1 MSEMLMKPEV
11 RNQTVL
17 DLALEHARKHNIVL
31 PTFAELASPHGV
43 SKDITEKL
51 KQIPDDEPHP
61 LNLFR
66 INWFNAHEGNESL
79 EHPPYLEVPSSI
91 SGVKARII
99 VVLGDSFPMIAAH
112 KVLAAYACLVTRLV
126 TGQFDPVNN
135 KAIWPSTGNYC
146 RGGVAISRILGC
158 RGVAVLPEQMSKERF
173 NWLEKWTLKPEQDI
187 IRTTGSESNVKE
199 IYDACDELEKDP
211 ASIILNQFNEF
222 ANYLCHRN
230 VTGPSLGR
238 LFEAVAGDGEKLQA
252 FIAGT
257 GSAGTIAAGDHLKVN
272 YGTKIVATE
281 PLECPTM
288 LNNGYGE
295 HNIQG
300 IGDKHIPLIHNVM
313 NMDYVVGIS
322 DAGPELLNILFNTD
336 EGREYLVER
345 TGVSAEELEQ
355 FKHVGISGLAN
366 IQSAIKLAKHSDMDE
381 RDVILCVATDGA
393 QLYGSEL
400 EQSKSHF
407 FNDKLGQAEVAEIF
421 GRTLSG
427 CEPSHVLELTRL
439 ERERIF
445 NLGYYTWVEQR
456 GVSMEDF
463 DRRKDQ
469 RFWDDIASD
478 AEQWDELIRQFN
490 QQATG
495 QADAQVA

>member
-1 MSEMLMKPEV
+1 MSEMLMMPTIYDQDTLN
-11 RNQTVL
+11 RAQ
-17 DLALEHARKHNIVL
+17 DHARKQNIVL
-31 PTFAELASPHGV
+31 PTFAEMACPFGV
-43 SKDITEKL
+43 SSKKRIAMASVP
-51 KQIPDDEPHP
+51 IDEPHP

-66 INWFNAHEGNESL
+66 INWYNMHCGRGVLEQAPSL
-79 EHPPYLEVPSSI
+79 EIPSSI
-91 SGVKARII
+91 SGVKARIV

-126 TGQFDPVNN
+126 TGRFDPQVN

-158 RGVAVLPEQMSKERF
+158 RGVAVLPEQMSQERF
-173 NWLEKWTLKPEQDI
+173 NWLENWTLKPEEDI

-199 IYDACDELEKDP
+199 IYDACDELAKDP
-211 ASIILNQFNEF
+211 SSVVLNQFNEF

-230 VTGPSLGR
+230 VTGPSIGR
-238 LFEAVAGDGEKLQA
+238 LFESIADDGQRLAA

-257 GSAGTIAAGDHLKVN
+257 GSAGTIAAGDHLKAT

-322 DAGPELLNILFNTD
+322 DSGPELLNVLFNTE
-336 EGREYLVER
+336 EGHQYLQQRV
-345 TGVSAEELEQ
+345 GLSEELLGQ
-355 FKHVGISGLAN
+355 LKHIGISGLAN

-381 RDVILCVATDGA
+381 NDVIICVATDGA
-393 QLYGSEL
+393 AMYGSEL
-400 EQSKSHF
+400 EQSKDRF
-407 FNDKLGQAEVAEIF
+407 FNGKFSSTEAAEIF
-421 GRTLSG
+421 GRCLSG
-427 CEPSHVLELTRL
+427 CEPAHVLELSHQ
-439 ERERIF
+439 ERQRIF

-456 GVSMEDF
+456 GVSVEDF
-463 DRRKDQ
+463 NARKNQ
-469 RFWDDIASD
+469 QFWDEIAD
-478 AEQWDELIRQFN
+478 QGEQWDDLIQQFN
-490 QQATG
+490 K
-495 QADAQVA
+495 QVAS